1 MIIAYLTHCKKNPNA
16 PYNVFKENGV
26 FSLTWPASMQIY

>member
-1 MIIAYLTHCKKNPNA
+1 MAKPRRVKNVTHLIEDTF
-16 PYNVFKENGV
+16 YRV